1 MSHADFDVDALA
13 RYLHFTPQQIE
24 KLANRGKIPGR
35 RVGGQW
41 RFAPA
46 EVHEWMEQRIG
57 LLDEDELVN
66 IEGTLRQSA
75 GSSIA
80 HPEVQVSQLLRP
92 DIIAKPLGGR
102 TRNSVI
108 NAMTDL
114 PVNVGLLWDGPKMAE
129 AIRARE
135 AMQSTALEAGVAL
148 LHPRRPMPGILAEG
162 FIALGITSGGI
173 PFGGGRQLTDIFFL
187 LCSVDD
193 RSHLRTLARIS
204 RLVADLSLLEQ
215 LRAAAGPSEVYDL
228 IVACEARFEEE

>member
-1 MSHADFDVDALA
+1 MSYEDFDVEELA

-35 RVGGQW
+35 RVSGEW
-41 RFAPA
+41 KFSPA
-46 EVHEWMEQRIG
+46 EVHEWMEERIG
-57 LLDEDELVN
+57 LFDEEELIDV
-66 IEGTLRQSA
+66 EGKLRQSA
-75 GSSIA
+75 GGGTE
-80 HPEVQVSQLLRP
+80 HPEIQIADLVRV
-92 DIIAKPLGGR
+92 DVIAKPLLGR

-108 NAMTDL
+108 SAMADL
-114 PVNVGLLWDGPKMAE
+114 GVQVGLLWDGAKMAD

-162 FIALGITSGGI
+162 FVALGITPNGI
-173 PFGGGRQLTDIFFL
+173 PFGGGRQLTDVFFL

-204 RLVADLSLLEQ
+204 RLVGEDAFLDEI
-215 LRAAAGPSEVYDL
+215 RAASGPTEVFDL
-228 IVACEARFEEE
+228 IKERESILD